1 MIPGFSM
8 QELSDW
14 TPLGLAVL
22 ARDVAGVS
30 ALLEGGANPNERF
43 LDAKRKGRG
52 FFPLEY
58 AVYLDTGPVVEALLR
73 GGASRDVVIECGKGV
88 RHTPLSLAEAKGKK
102 AAVAALQPPPPVQ
115 EAPKKEEAAKPVKS
129 PMLSQRGALTSQRL
143 AAPAPSTMT
152 SQTSPGAQRSA
163 ARPGPAGS
171 SDSLKKSPRV
181 VSTKNASAV
190 VNYGDLVLGEEIGK
204 GAYGKVRSLG
214 IVARLLICY
223 AGGERR
229 LRWAQSGV
237 QSDESSQG
245 ERVRS
250 RLICSQFFFFL
261 RTRKS
266 KSSCGARFSCS
277 LRPSIP
283 TLWRWWGSAKTPT
296 RTWSL

>member
-1 MIPGFSM
+1 M

-22 ARDVAGVS
+22 ARDAAGVS

-58 AVYLDTGPVVEALLR
+58 AVYLDAGPVVEALLR
-73 GGASRDVVIECGKGV
+73 GGASRDLAIECGKGAQ
-88 RHTPLSLAEAKGKK
+88 HTPLSLAEAKGKK
-102 AAVAALQPPPPVQ
+102 AALAALQPPPPVQ
-115 EAPKKEEAAKPVKS
+115 EAPKKEEAAKPAAKS

-152 SQTSPGAQRSA
+152 SQTSPGALRSA

-171 SDSLKKSPRV
+171 TDAPKKSPRI

-204 GAYGKVRSLG
+204 GAYGKVRCLDSFFYFLIVLG
-214 IVARLLICY
+214 
-223 AGGERR
+223 
-229 LRWAQSGV
+229 RW
-237 QSDESSQG
+237 
-245 ERVRS
+245 
-250 RLICSQFFFFL
+250 
-261 RTRKS
+261 
-266 KSSCGARFSCS
+266 
-277 LRPSIP
+277 
-283 TLWRWWGSAKTPT
+283 
-296 RTWSL
+296 